1 MSCQI
6 CFFAQLVGYN
16 GSSFNDGFFRNDNVS
31 HDNFPYVNLKFI
43 VVSVFAFDEFNY
55 RYVKKDCKSFF
66 KFFCRDESPRNKSE
80 IVEGVP

>member
-1 MSCQI
+1 MLAMI
-6 CFFAQLVGYN
+6 I
-16 GSSFNDGFFRNDNVS
+16 
-31 HDNFPYVNLKFI
+31 FPYVNLKFI

-55 RYVKKDCKSFF
+55 RYAKKDCKCFF